1 MRILIAAASA
11 PAVQALADALRQRGH
26 ALTIVTD
33 SEAAVDNC
41 NQGQF
46 DLMLLEVGLPVM
58 GGIEATRR
66 IRATGGRRWVPILL
80 LAERTSNEEIVAGLD
95 AGADDYLVKPLD
107 IDVFTA
113 HKRSMQR
120 ISTMQQTLFGIL
132 DNVFEGVLT
141 IDSRGVV
148 QSFNRA
154 AEKIFGY
161 EQPEVVGRN
170 VSMLMPSPF
179 REEHDD
185 YIARYLAEGTPRVI
199 GIGRKVF
206 GRRKDGD
213 VFPMKLAVTEV
224 DDRGQKIF
232 VGLVRDI
239 SIEES
244 SRERVEFL
252 ALHDSLTGLPNRSY
266 FMDTLDVVMKC
277 EEPGVLHAVLLID
290 LDGFK
295 PINDTLGHAA
305 GDAALKTVAI
315 RLRHN
320 LAANDFAARL
330 GGDEFVAI
338 ARDVTSREAA
348 ARVGDRLIAA
358 ISEPMDLDG
367 RLATLGASIGI
378 ALVPQHGDTAKA
390 IYIAADSAMYHAKQ
404 AGKGRVM
411 FAGTAP
417 DGAA

>member
-1 MRILIAAASA
+1 M
-11 PAVQALADALRQRGH
+11 
-26 ALTIVTD
+26 
-33 SEAAVDNC
+33 
-41 NQGQF
+41 
-46 DLMLLEVGLPVM
+46 
-58 GGIEATRR
+58 
-66 IRATGGRRWVPILL
+66 
-80 LAERTSNEEIVAGLD
+80 
-95 AGADDYLVKPLD
+95 
-107 IDVFTA
+107 
-113 HKRSMQR
+113 
-120 ISTMQQTLFGIL
+120 
-132 DNVFEGVLT
+132 
-141 IDSRGVV
+141 
-148 QSFNRA
+148 
-154 AEKIFGY
+154 
-161 EQPEVVGRN
+161 
-170 VSMLMPSPF
+170 
-179 REEHDD
+179 
-185 YIARYLAEGTPRVI
+185 
-199 GIGRKVF
+199 
-206 GRRKDGD
+206 
-213 VFPMKLAVTEV
+213 FPMKLAVTEV

-305 GDAALKTVAI
+305 GDAALKTVAT

>member
-11 PAVQALADALRQRGH
+11 PAVQALADALRQRVH

-46 DLMLLEVGLPVM
+46 DLILLEVGLRVM

-170 VSMLMPSPF
+170 VSMVMPSPF

-185 YIARYLAEGTPRVI
+185 YIARYLAEGTTRVI

-206 GRRKDGD
+206 
-213 VFPMKLAVTEV
+213 
-224 DDRGQKIF
+224 
-232 VGLVRDI
+232 
-239 SIEES
+239 
-244 SRERVEFL
+244 
-252 ALHDSLTGLPNRSY
+252 
-266 FMDTLDVVMKC
+266 
-277 EEPGVLHAVLLID
+277 
-290 LDGFK
+290 
-295 PINDTLGHAA
+295 
-305 GDAALKTVAI
+305 
-315 RLRHN
+315 
-320 LAANDFAARL
+320 
-330 GGDEFVAI
+330 
-338 ARDVTSREAA
+338 
-348 ARVGDRLIAA
+348 
-358 ISEPMDLDG
+358 
-367 RLATLGASIGI
+367 
-378 ALVPQHGDTAKA
+378 
-390 IYIAADSAMYHAKQ
+390 
-404 AGKGRVM
+404 
-411 FAGTAP
+411 
-417 DGAA
+417 